1 MVTVAWLNFWSCC
14 FSSASK
20 CSSGQSFYLMWL
32 FSTVFSTTDLRCL
45 KASETTE
52 RLRDEQII
60 KLPWDSH
67 AFLIYV
73 WCVTAVIGLI
83 AQKKGRFGLR
93 SLSFHFFFWHANP
106 QGRSK
111 SSPDLVSSESAHSKV
126 VCQSITTTMLSLCI
140 LLIYSILSQ
149 LCKCTIYFVILLPQ
163 FFPIWCKKESR
174 KSSLVLTIA
183 IVIRPP
189 RPRLSLYVQNETFQ
203 KCLLSL
209 VLRFATLTKSE
220 IKTILTSVAW
230 RVERHVR
237 LAAWRVEIR
246 WIFWNS
252 LTTFDGQMKH

>member
-14 FSSASK
+14 FSSGFK
-20 CSSGQSFYLMWL
+20 CSSERSFYLMWL

-73 WCVTAVIGLI
+73 WCVTAAIGLI

-111 SSPDLVSSESAHSKV
+111 SSSDLVSR
-126 VCQSITTTMLSLCI
+126 VCAQQSSFAN
-140 LLIYSILSQ
+140 Q
-149 LCKCTIYFVILLPQ
+149 L
-163 FFPIWCKKESR
+163 
-174 KSSLVLTIA
+174 
-183 IVIRPP
+183 P
-189 RPRLSLYVQNETFQ
+189 RPCSVYVSCRYTVFCLSFASAPSTLWSCFQ
-203 KCLLSL
+203 SFSPFDAKRKAVRALWYWQLPLL
-209 VLRFATLTKSE
+209 
-220 IKTILTSVAW
+220 
-230 RVERHVR
+230 
-237 LAAWRVEIR
+237 
-246 WIFWNS
+246 
-252 LTTFDGQMKH
+252 

>member
-14 FSSASK
+14 FSSAFK
-20 CSSGQSFYLMWL
+20 CSSERSFYLMWL

-67 AFLIYV
+67 TFLIYV
-73 WCVTAVIGLI
+73 WCVTAAIGLI

-111 SSPDLVSSESAHSKV
+111 SSSDLVSSESAHSKV
-126 VCQSITTTMLSLCI
+126 LCQSITTTMLSLCI
-140 LLIYSILSQ
+140 LPIHSILSQ
-149 LCKCTIYFVILLPQ
+149 LHKCTIYVVILLPE

-183 IVIRPP
+183 IVIRPQGP
-189 RPRLSLYVQNETFQ
+189 QLSLYVQIETFQ
-203 KCLLSL
+203 KCLLFL
-209 VLRFATLTKSE
+209 VLRFATLT
-220 IKTILTSVAW
+220 
-230 RVERHVR
+230 RVRSKPFLR
-237 LAAWRVEIR
+237 L
-246 WIFWNS
+246 
-252 LTTFDGQMKH
+252 